1 MNSILW
7 QIREFPEIDSTNTYL
22 AREAEAGAPEGV
34 VARADFQSAGRGRL
48 DRSWEAPRGV
58 SLLASILLRPTVPPE
73 QRFLVSA
80 AVALSARTA
89 LTRLCGLQPALK
101 WPNDLVV
108 GGRKLGGLLSEVIGD
123 GEGYVVGI
131 GVNLQWPG
139 PDGVGSTCVLD
150 EIGVSIE
157 PRAMLDITLGDLARR
172 RLLLES
178 ESGRLELHEELVAA
192 LATLGQI
199 IRVER
204 AEDSITGTA
213 IELERDGTLIVSTPD
228 GTESVRYGDIVHL
241 RAAEAL

>member
-1 MNSILW
+1 
-7 QIREFPEIDSTNTYL
+7 
-22 AREAEAGAPEGV
+22 
-34 VARADFQSAGRGRL
+34 
-48 DRSWEAPRGV
+48 
-58 SLLASILLRPTVPPE
+58 
-73 QRFLVSA
+73 
-80 AVALSARTA
+80 
-89 LTRLCGLQPALK
+89 
-101 WPNDLVV
+101 
-108 GGRKLGGLLSEVIGD
+108 
-123 GEGYVVGI
+123 
-131 GVNLQWPG
+131 
-139 PDGVGSTCVLD
+139 
-150 EIGVSIE
+150 
-157 PRAMLDITLGDLARR
+157 MLDITLGDLARR

>member
-1 MNSILW
+1 MDSILW
-7 QIREFPEIDSTNTYL
+7 LIREFAEIDSTNTYL
-22 AREAEAGAPEGV
+22 AQEAQSGAPEGV
-34 VARADFQSAGRGRL
+34 VARAEFQSAGRGRL

-108 GGRKLGGLLSEVIGD
+108 GDRKLGGLLSEVIGD
-123 GEGYVVGI
+123 GAGYVVGI

-139 PDGVGSTCVLD
+139 PEGVGGTCVLD

-157 PRAMLDITLGDLARR
+157 PRAMLDITLGELNKRR
-172 RLLLES
+172 FLLDT
-178 ESGRLELHEELVAA
+178 ESGRLELHEELVGA
-192 LATLGQI
+192 LATLGRM

-213 IELERDGTLIVSTPD
+213 IALEQDGTLMVATPD
-228 GTESVRYGDIVHL
+228 GTVSVRYGDIVHL
-241 RAAEAL
+241 RNTEML

>member
-7 QIREFPEIDSTNTYL
+7 QIREFAEIDSTNTYL
-22 AREAEAGAPEGV
+22 AQEAQSGAPEGV

-58 SLLASILLRPTVPPE
+58 SLLASILLRPTVAPE

-89 LTRLCGLQPALK
+89 LTRLCGLQPDLK

-108 GGRKLGGLLSEVIGD
+108 GDHKLGGLLSEVIGD

-139 PDGVGSTCVLD
+139 PEGVGGTCVLD
-150 EIGVSIE
+150 QVGVSIE
-157 PRAMLDITLGDLARR
+157 PRAMLDITLGELDRR
-172 RLLLES
+172 RPLLDTAE
-178 ESGRLELHEELVAA
+178 GCMQLHEELVHS
-192 LATLGQI
+192 LVTLGQAV
-199 IRVER
+199 RVER
-204 AEDSITGTA
+204 TQGSITGTA
-213 IELERDGTLIVSTPD
+213 VSLERDGTLIVATSEGD
-228 GTESVRYGDIVHL
+228 EAIRYGDIVHL
-241 RAAEAL
+241 RRAEQL

>member
-1 MNSILW
+1 MDSILW
-7 QIREFPEIDSTNTYL
+7 HIREFAEIDSTNTYL
-22 AREAEAGAPEGV
+22 AQEAQSGAPEGA

-89 LTRLCGLQPALK
+89 LTRLCGLQPELK

-108 GGRKLGGLLSEVIGD
+108 GKRKLGGLLSEVVGD

-139 PDGVGSTCVLD
+139 PEGVGGTCVLD
-150 EIGVSIE
+150 EMGVSIE
-157 PRAMLDITLGDLARR
+157 PRAMLDITLGEIGRR
-172 RLLLES
+172 RSLLDS
-178 ESGRLELHEELVAA
+178 ESGRVELHDELVHA
-192 LATLGQI
+192 LATLGQM

-204 AEDSITGTA
+204 AQDSLTGTA
-213 IELERDGTLIVSTPD
+213 IALERDGTLMVATPD
-228 GTESVRYGDIVHL
+228 GVVAVRYGDIVHL
-241 RAAEAL
+241 RAAETL

>member
-1 MNSILW
+1 MDSILW
-7 QIREFPEIDSTNTYL
+7 QIREFAEIDSTNTYL
-22 AREAEAGAPEGV
+22 AQEAQSGAPEGV

-58 SLLASILLRPTVPPE
+58 SLLTSILLRPVVPLE

-89 LTRLCGLQPALK
+89 LTRLCGLQPELK

-108 GGRKLGGLLSEVIGD
+108 GDRKLGGLLSEVVGD

-139 PDGVGSTCVLD
+139 PEGVGGTCVRD

-157 PRAMLDITLGDLARR
+157 PRAMLDITLGELGRR
-172 RLLLES
+172 RPLLDS
-178 ESGRLELHEELVAA
+178 EDGRAELHQELVGA
-192 LATLGQI
+192 LVTLGQVV
-199 IRVER
+199 RVER
-204 AEDSITGTA
+204 SQGSITGTA
-213 IELERDGTLIVSTPD
+213 VTLERDGTLIVAT
-228 GTESVRYGDIVHL
+228 TEGNEAVRYGDIVHL
-241 RAAEAL
+241 RRADTL

>member
-1 MNSILW
+1 
-7 QIREFPEIDSTNTYL
+7 
-22 AREAEAGAPEGV
+22 
-34 VARADFQSAGRGRL
+34 
-48 DRSWEAPRGV
+48 
-58 SLLASILLRPTVPPE
+58 
-73 QRFLVSA
+73 
-80 AVALSARTA
+80 
-89 LTRLCGLQPALK
+89 
-101 WPNDLVV
+101 
-108 GGRKLGGLLSEVIGD
+108 LSEVIGD

-139 PDGVGSTCVLD
+139 PDGVGGTCVLD